1 LCVIHGG
8 VKDREFRL
16 NAEVENKLVSSAR
29 KGDRTA
35 YARLVETYSPRVFA
49 ICFGMLG
56 DRHDAED
63 LAQQT
68 LLRGLMQI
76 SNLRNAQRFG
86 AWIAQI
92 ARHLCI
98 DALRRRKAQVPAPS
112 SDAGIGDGDPEV
124 YQRLEAALAKLKPD
138 YRMPLLLFYF
148 DGRSTRSIAETLGI
162 SQATV
167 QTRLGRGRRKLRDYL
182 GSEDSDHE

>member
-1 LCVIHGG
+1 
-8 VKDREFRL
+8 L
-16 NAEVENKLVSSAR
+16 NAEVENKLVASAR

-35 YARLVETYSPRVFA
+35 YARLVETYSGRVFA
-49 ICFGMLG
+49 ICLGTLG

-68 LLRGLMQI
+68 LLRGFVQI
-76 SNLRNAQRFG
+76 NHLRNAQRFG

-98 DALRRRKAQVPAPS
+98 DAIRRQKAQVLAPP
-112 SDAGIGDGDPEV
+112 SDAGTGDGDPEA
-124 YQRLEAALAKLKPD
+124 YRRLEGALAKLKPD

-162 SQATV
+162 SQAAV
-167 QTRLGRGRRKLRDYL
+167 QTRLSRARRELRDYL
-182 GSEDSDHE
+182 GTEGSDHE